1 MEHLIPFPN
10 FRAADERNKIK
21 QMEDYLYQLREAL
34 ELSLTDIG
42 PSNFSAA
49 FRLELQ
55 RMGMEMQNVQTNSEE
70 SKQRVEKVS
79 GAQLSVS
86 DVLNSEA
93 YKASIESVKEEV
105 SAVTS
110 DSCITFPD
118 GTRIEFGK
126 ISAVQPMAEGADV
139 PYTMIF
145 FQNEFTDVPVI
156 SLYPSKEMDYIDST
170 CFSAPADSDAYWI
183 AIGKIKPIEEE
194 EG

>member
-42 PSNFSAA
+42 LSNFSAA

-70 SKQRVEKVS
+70 SKQRLEKVS

-93 YKASIESVKEEV
+93 YKASIEAVKEET
-105 SAVTS
+105 AVETS
-110 DSCITFPD
+110 NSCITFPD
-118 GTRIEFGK
+118 GTRIEYGK
-126 ISAVQPMAEGADV
+126 IDAEQMAEGEEEILH
-139 PYTMIF
+139 TMVF
-145 FQNEFTDVPVI
+145 FKDEFSDVPVI
-156 SLYPSKEMDYIDST
+156 IIYPSKELDSIDAS
-170 CFSAPADSDAYWI
+170 CFSVPADSGSYWI